1 MPQHPGRLLQPQQ
14 PPQQQP
20 SLIDR
25 MKAGLKKAFGGIA
38 NRQTQ
43 LEGLEERST
52 NPTEAEQVVVRPRK
66 RVKKRPVVVS
76 Q

>member
-1 MPQHPGRLLQPQQ
+1 MPQHPGRVLQ

-25 MKAGLKKAFGGIA
+25 MKAGLQRAFGGIA

-43 LEGLEERST
+43 LEGLEERQT
-52 NPTEAEQVVVRPRK
+52 NPTEAEKVVVRPRRK
-66 RVKKRPVVVS
+66 VKKRPVVVS

>member
-1 MPQHPGRLLQPQQ
+1 MPSHPTI
-14 PPQQQP
+14 QQP

-25 MKAGLKKAFGGIA
+25 MKAGLKKAFGVA

-43 LEGLEERST
+43 LEGLEERQT
-52 NPTEAEQVVVRPRK
+52 NPTDAEKVVVRPR
-66 RVKKRPVVVS
+66 RRAKKRPVVVS